1 MKSSQLESATDREK
15 RNKETTPGICPGCGS
30 EDVNFEDVDF
40 QADTNYQECSCNDC
54 DCRWHEIYKF
64 CQKEIIK

>member
-1 MKSSQLESATDREK
+1 MKSSQLESTTDREK
-15 RNKETTPGICPGCGS
+15 RDKETTPGICPGCGS
-30 EDVNFEDVDF
+30 EDINFEDVDF